1 MSDASFPLYYVNA
14 RLKEDALLLRGEVV
28 LHVPR
33 VTFEVEFRNITDAD
47 QTAVGGIIYK

>member
-33 VTFEVEFRNITDAD
+33 VTFEVEFRKSLM
-47 QTAVGGIIYK
+47 QTKRLSAA

>member
-33 VTFEVEFRNITDAD
+33 VTFEVEFRNIADAD